1 MAWFQD
7 LARNL
12 GTQNAPFGFAPVG
25 SPSQGPVDPAYNAGM
40 DMIGNIGMGMLASGS
55 RNPLQAFG
63 RSYLGAQEQAQD
75 QNKNQYIA
83 AQMMQAADEKK
94 RQREDEQAAK
104 AEREAFLKT
113 LPPDVQMKARSIPGY
128 LDSYIEATDPNLQQP
143 AKMGYH
149 EINGKLVDDNG
160 NVVYDGGNTLKP
172 PLGYRYTADGNLEAV
187 KGGPADPHVKA
198 TAGAGGVTTKMRND
212 AVSVKQAYDS
222 LDSALT
228 SYRDLIV
235 GTKDSSGKSLT
246 EGTGV
251 SLFPGQENDQIS
263 QARTNL
269 QLQLKELYNLGV
281 LNGPDLS
288 LMENMIFD
296 PQVSWNP
303 MNTAGKLYS
312 AAGGPWSTSIEDRA
326 ATSIDNLKKTLKTIV
341 DNKTKGILD
350 APVAPDV
357 GGVPDG
363 LTPEEWSAMS
373 EEDRA
378 LWQ

>member
-1 MAWFQD
+1 MRA
-7 LARNL
+7 L
-12 GTQNAPFGFAPVG
+12 
-25 SPSQGPVDPAYNAGM
+25 
-40 DMIGNIGMGMLASGS
+40 
-55 RNPLQAFG
+55 G
-63 RSYLGAQEQAQD
+63 RSYLVAQNNAQEQ
-75 QNKNQYIA
+75 NRNQYVA
-83 AQMMQAADEKK
+83 AEMMSAAEEKK
-94 RQREDEQAAK
+94 QKRQEEAEAK
-104 AEREAFLKT
+104 KQRDAFMAT
-113 LPPDVQMKARSIPGY
+113 LPPDVRMKAMSIPGY

-160 NVVYDGGNTLKP
+160 NVVYDGGNTSKP
-172 PLGYRYTADGNLEAV
+172 PLGYRYTADGNLEAI

>member
-1 MAWFQD
+1 MDTSWLQNIV
-7 LARNL
+7 RGL
-12 GTQNAPFGFAPVG
+12 GTQNAPFGFAPDG
-25 SPSQGPVDPAYNAGM
+25 APSQGPVDPAYSSGM
-40 DMIGNIGMGMLASGS
+40 QMIGNVGMGMLASGS
-55 RNPLQAFG
+55 RKPLEAFG
-63 RSYLGAQEQAQD
+63 RSYLVAQQNAQQ
-75 QNKNQYIA
+75 QNKDQFVA

-94 RQREDEQAAK
+94 RQREEEQAAK
-104 AEREAFLKT
+104 AERDAFLKT
-113 LPPDVQMKARSIPGY
+113 LPADQQMKARSIPGY
-128 LDSYIEATDPNLQQP
+128 LEKLVGATDPAFQQP
-143 AKMGYH
+143 AELPASVQEYQYAKQSGF
-149 EINGKLVDDNG
+149 NGSFEDWKTLNSG
-160 NVVYDGGNTLKP
+160 GGNKP
-172 PLGYRYTADGNLEAV
+172 PLGYRWTADGNLEAV

-212 AVSVKQAYDS
+212 AVAAQQSFNNLNTA
-222 LDSALT
+222 LDDYKALV
-228 SYRDLIV
+228 S
-235 GTKDSSGKSLT
+235 K
-246 EGTGV
+246 TGV
-251 SLFPGQENDQIS
+251 SLLPGAENDQIA

-312 AAGGPWSTSIEDRA
+312 AAGGWGSSSIEDRA
-326 ATSIDNLKKTLKTIV
+326 TASIDNLKKTLKTMV

-357 GGVPDG
+357 SGVPEG
-363 LTPEEWSAMS
+363 LTPEEWAAMS